1 MYQAVPSLLQDLPH
15 PTPVICGIPD
25 QEFSDFMTVLE
36 FVNIFWE
43 ILELKDVYPQG
54 ITFEMLESALVEK
67 EVAGE
72 RFLVTVI
79 LVMGV
84 ADSSVIC
91 KVSLV
96 G

>member
-1 MYQAVPSLLQDLPH
+1 MHYITTVSHVSSLSLPQDLPQ

-25 QEFSDFMTVLE
+25 QEFSQFMTVLE

-43 ILELKDVYPQG
+43 VLELKDVYPQG

-72 RFLVTVI
+72 WL
-79 LVMGV
+79 
-84 ADSSVIC
+84 
-91 KVSLV
+91 
-96 G
+96 